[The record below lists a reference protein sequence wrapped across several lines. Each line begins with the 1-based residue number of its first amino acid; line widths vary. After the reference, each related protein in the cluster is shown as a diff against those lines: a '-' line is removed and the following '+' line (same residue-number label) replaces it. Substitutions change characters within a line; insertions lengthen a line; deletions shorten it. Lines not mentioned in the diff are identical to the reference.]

1 VSYFQPVNT
10 GSIQGRGWTHR
21 LPHAAIFAAVA
32 LLYAVGGLEWLEYG
46 LMDSRFAVSDRA
58 ASGNTVHV
66 GIDSRSI
73 RELETWPWSRSRHA
87 DLIRRLS
94 KAGAAR
100 IVIDIDLS
108 SRTTAA
114 ADADLAAAIAEAE
127 GRVILPV
134 FKQRASGTANTL
146 IYTEPM
152 AEFLEHAQTA
162 SVNVQPETDSL
173 IRRYNRVEPW
183 QGAFVPSVATQL
195 SGTIPNL
202 LDPFYIDYSIRP
214 ESISY
219 FSFVDVLEG
228 RFPRLA
234 IKGKTVFVGATAVEL
249 GDMLAVPVHVAL
261 PGSMIQVLAYESVVL
276 DRTIERSTPA
286 WSFAAALLLALLV
299 GPAFSAWAWPQ
310 GMGLGLAG
318 GGLIYGGAA
327 WLQAS
332 MAVSADISPP
342 LLVIFLSYLW
352 GLAQQLDVQS
362 LRIFKQH
369 MAAVHRRAMMDAV
382 AGESYD
388 GIMITDADGR
398 IDFVNPA
405 ACKLI
410 GLSADEIGGQNILRF
425 LRPDTSEEGKPGSAG
440 ETETRVLVRSKVSE
454 IETNAGKRIPVEYS
468 TTLASLAPGRS
479 PLERR
484 TDTRSAYIYTFRD
497 MRESLKA
504 QSALL
509 NAADKA
515 IAADKAKSELLANVS
530 HELRT
535 PLNAIIGFSNVIKTE
550 LFGPV
555 GNDKY
560 AQYIEDINMSGELLL
575 ELVNNLLTVS
585 KMDSGNLELSE
596 QFLRVDAV
604 VDECLKMLGGAIGSK
619 SLTLEADVPDD
630 LPQLFADPNSI
641 RQMLLNLMGNAA
653 KFTPEGGTI
662 RILAE
667 LEPAGELAVIVAD
680 NGIGIAQDELENVVK
695 PFHQVEDAMQR
706 SHGGA
711 GLGLHIVNGL
721 VELHGAEFDIQSELG
736 VGTKITVRFPRDRV
750 EGFENVVPLS
760 DKKPRGND

>member
-10 GSIQGRGWTHR
+10 GSIQGRSWAHR

-32 LLYAVGGLEWLEYG
+32 FLYAVGGLEWLEYE
-46 LMDSRFAVSDRA
+46 LMDSRFAIADRP
-58 ASGNTVHV
+58 ASGSTVHV

-73 RELETWPWSRSRHA
+73 RELETWPWSRIRHA
-87 DLIRRLS
+87 DVIRRLS
-94 KAGAAR
+94 AVGAAR
-100 IVIDIDLS
+100 IVVDIDVS
-108 SRTTAA
+108 SKTTPA
-114 ADADLAAAIAEAE
+114 ADADLAAAIAEAA

-134 FKQRASGTANTL
+134 FKQRALGPTNTL

-152 AEFLEHAQTA
+152 AEFLEHAQIA
-162 SVNVQPETDSL
+162 SVNVQPESDSL

-183 QGAFVPSVATQL
+183 QGTFVPSVATQL
-195 SGTIPNL
+195 SGRIPEL
-202 LDPFYIDYSIRP
+202 LDPFYLDYSIRP
-214 ESISY
+214 ESIAY
-219 FSFVDVLEG
+219 FSFVDIIEG

-234 IKGKTVFVGATAVEL
+234 VKDKTVFVGATAVEL
-249 GDMLAVPVHVAL
+249 GDMLAVPMHGAL
-261 PGSMIQVLAYESVVL
+261 PGSMVQLLAYESVVL
-276 DRTIERSTPA
+276 DRAIERSAPA

-299 GPAFSAWAWPQ
+299 GPAFSAWAWPR

-318 GGLIYGGAA
+318 GGLIYGGSA
-327 WLQAS
+327 WLQVS

-342 LLVIFLSYLW
+342 LLVLFLSYLW
-352 GLAQQLDVQS
+352 GLAQQLDLLS

-382 AGESYD
+382 VGESYD
-388 GIMITDADGR
+388 GIMITNADGR

-410 GLSADEIGGQNILRF
+410 GLSAGEIGGQNILRF
-425 LRPDTSEEGKPGSAG
+425 LRPDTGEDGKSGSTG
-440 ETETRVLVRSKVSE
+440 ETETRVLVRSKSSE
-454 IETNAGKRIPVEYS
+454 IETSAGKRIPVEYS

-484 TDTRSAYIYTFRD
+484 TETRSAYIYTFRD

-504 QSALL
+504 QSALR

-560 AQYIEDINMSGELLL
+560 AQYIADINMSGEILL

-585 KMDSGNLELSE
+585 KMESGNLELSE
-596 QFLRVDAV
+596 QFLS
-604 VDECLKMLGGAIGSK
+604 VDEVVEESTKMLDAAIGSK
-619 SLTLEADVPDD
+619 SLTLETRVPDD
-630 LPQLFADPNSI
+630 LPQLFADPNGI
-641 RQMLLNLMGNAA
+641 RQILLNLLGNAA

-662 RILAE
+662 RILAK
-667 LEPAGELAVIVAD
+667 LEATGELAMTVAD
-680 NGIGIAQDELENVVK
+680 NGIGVAQDELPNVVK

-721 VELHGAEFDIQSELG
+721 VELHRADLDIQSELG